1 MNSLLQVGIVLT
13 AMDKMSGVLTGA
25 ADKAAQGFARLQ
37 QRVVRVGQAMT
48 EMGTKASL
56 MGHGIIQALET
67 PISAA
72 ANLDEALTDFSVS
85 AMNNLGQVPAIIEE
99 INKQA
104 VELGNKLPG
113 TTSDFTKA
121 ATALKENG
129 VSLETVA
136 KGGLKAA
143 SYMAVILKQSPAYA
157 SEMVAKLREAFGLAD
172 DELVKMTDL
181 TQKAKFAF
189 GLNADDI
196 KYAAAYMGG
205 KLNELHMT
213 GAKNAEMLLAFQGYA
228 QQGGIGSSQFG
239 TNMAMFI
246 TRMTTLGQRLRKHSP
261 EMREVHALLHK
272 LGVKLEVFD
281 KKGKFLGLENLFEQM
296 KKLKGLTDAQR
307 SFVFNKLFGEEG
319 EKIGALMMKMNEEG
333 GIQKQIEKLRE
344 QADLMQRID
353 AITQSVKNTW
363 EAFTGSLTNFWAA
376 VGDPMVKFLLPYVNQ
391 LNDLVG
397 GPLMA
402 WVDRNK
408 DLVKWLGLAALGTGV
423 LLVALG
429 GLGIVAGAVASGL
442 AVVFTPAT
450 LVVAA
455 IAAGALLILRYWKP
469 IKAFFVGFWKGFKE
483 GLAPIQPAIDWLRGA
498 FDKVTEKAKAFWNWL
513 SPSKYSAK
521 QIYGIQKFG
530 QGFGKAFGDAFEK
543 VMQFGQDAFAKL
555 GEWFK
560 PVEPI
565 FQRAKTLFLDLAE
578 GIGKFWGVLKDFGAG
593 FAGGFWDGL
602 KDGFQEL
609 KPILDEMG
617 SHVVPAL
624 QAVGEAAKAFLNYG
638 LTMGEKVWG
647 VIKSIL
653 GGFDTGQ
660 EKTASFGR
668 TVAKFSADMVI
679 GMAKISLKLG
689 SIFVDLAADMVTAG
703 AKIMTGLLDGM
714 KSMYGTILDS
724 VGWIA
729 GAIMD
734 HFPRSPAKTGP
745 FRDIPRIHIVE
756 SIAATIRPAPLVNA
770 MRAAAAAGMLALS
783 SPALA
788 ASHSDI
794 GLARSSGPA
803 PISINYTVNVQGG
816 GLTDKNSIMAAL
828 KANEHELVRLI
839 QDVMARNARKDY

>member
-1 MNSLLQVGIVLT
+1 VNTLLQVGIVLT

-56 MGHGIIQALET
+56 MGHGILAGLET
-67 PISAA
+67 PIKAFA
-72 ANLDEALTDFSVS
+72 DLDEATTDLRV
-85 AMNNLGQVPAIIEE
+85 AMMDNFGQVSPVFNNIMTQSI
-99 INKQA
+99 
-104 VELGNKLPG
+104 ELGNQLKG
-113 TTSDFTKA
+113 NTADFVNTA
-121 ATALKENG
+121 RALIENGTALES
-129 VSLETVA
+129 VD

-143 SYMAVILKQSPAYA
+143 SYLGVVLKQVPAQA
-157 SEMVAKLREAFGLAD
+157 AEMTAKFREAFGLAE
-172 DELVKMTDL
+172 DELVKMADL
-181 TQKAKFAF
+181 TQRAKFGF
-189 GLNADDI
+189 GLNPEEI
-196 KYAAAYMGG
+196 KYAAQYAGSTLNNL
-205 KLNELHMT
+205 KLT
-213 GAKNAEMLLAFQGYA
+213 GIENTKMFLAMQGIA
-228 QQGGIGSSQFG
+228 RQKGMEGSVFG
-239 TNMAMFI
+239 TNFASMLNNIGM
-246 TRMTTLGQRLRKHSP
+246 MEQKLGRNSKI
-261 EMREVHALLHK
+261 MREVNADLRHA
-272 LGVKLEVFD
+272 GIRMQFFD
-281 KKGKFLGLENLFEQM
+281 KAGKFVGLEKMVGELE
-296 KKLKGLTDAQR
+296 KLKVLSEQDKLN
-307 SFVFNKLFGEEG
+307 VMNKIFG
-319 EKIGALMMKMNEEG
+319 MEG
-333 GIQKQIEKLRE
+333 GRVASMLADAGIAGLKKALGIIDS
-344 QADLMQRID
+344 QADLFQRLKEM
-353 AITQSVKNTW
+353 AESVKGVW
-363 EAFTGSLTNFWAA
+363 ESLTGTITNVWAA
-376 VGDPMVKFLLPYVNQ
+376 VGKPMVTALMPFLKK
-391 LNDLVG
+391 LNDFAG
-397 GPLMA
+397 GPLME
-402 WVDRNK
+402 WVKQNEQ
-408 DLVKWLGLAALGTGV
+408 LVKWLGLAALATGV

-442 AVVFTPAT
+442 AVVLTPAT

-469 IKAFFVGFWKGFKE
+469 VKAFFIGFWKGFKE

-543 VMQFGQDAFAKL
+543 VKQFGQEAFAKL

-565 FQRAKTLFLDLAE
+565 FQRAKTLFLDVAE

-602 KDGFQEL
+602 KEGFQEM
-609 KPILDEMG
+609 KPLLDEM
-617 SHVVPAL
+617 STHVVPAL
-624 QAVGEAAKAFLNYG
+624 QAVGTAAKTFFDFG
-638 LTMGEKVWG
+638 LSTGEKVWG
-647 VIKSIL
+647 IVKSIL
-653 GGFDTGQ
+653 GGFDAGE

-668 TVAKFSADMVI
+668 TIGKFAADFVVSI
-679 GMAKISLKLG
+679 AKIGANIGATL
-689 SIFVDLAADMVTAG
+689 VDVAAEMVTIG
-703 AKIMTGLLDGM
+703 AKIMTGLLNGM

-794 GLARSSGPA
+794 GLARSSGHA